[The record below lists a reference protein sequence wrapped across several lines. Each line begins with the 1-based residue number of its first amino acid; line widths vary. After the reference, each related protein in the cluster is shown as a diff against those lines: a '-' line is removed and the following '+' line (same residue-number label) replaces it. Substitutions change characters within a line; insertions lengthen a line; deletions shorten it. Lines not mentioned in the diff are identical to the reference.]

1 MRVKLDNRLKAAAA
15 LIIPGRPVADIGT
28 DHLLLPLY
36 LVQNGIVPR
45 VIASDKARPP
55 YENALALAQEQ
66 RLDQLIELRL
76 GEGLEVLNPG
86 EAATIVIAGMGG
98 RLIRDILAAG
108 GAVLVGKPRLVLQPQ
123 KDAALLRRWLAQ
135 QGWRV
140 IAETMAYE
148 GGHYYQLLAAEPGEM
163 RLTRAEA
170 EFGPCLLRQAP
181 PLWRSYLG
189 EEKARIGA
197 LIAGL
202 NAHRGPAAQKRRRQL
217 DAQLKKIEEV
227 LAGLPCR
234 ESDRD

>member
-1 MRVKLDNRLKAAAA
+1 MRAKLDNRLTAAAA
-15 LIIPGRPVADIGT
+15 LIIPGKPVADIGT

-45 VIASDKARPP
+45 VIASDKARQP

-66 RLDQLIELRL
+66 GLDQWIELRL

-86 EAATIVIAGMGG
+86 EAATIVIAGLGG

-108 GAVLVGKPRLVLQPQ
+108 KAVLVGKPRLVLQPQ

-135 QGWRV
+135 QGWR
-140 IAETMAYE
+140 IMAETIAYE
-148 GGHYYQLLAAEPGEM
+148 GGHYYQLLAAEPGRQ

-181 PLWRSYLG
+181 PLLRGYLG
-189 EEKARIGA
+189 EEKSRISA
-197 LIAGL
+197 LIVGL
-202 NAHRGPAAQKRRRQL
+202 NAHAGPAAQRRLRQL
-217 DAQLKKIEEV
+217 HAQLRKIKEV